1 MIEWKNAIIE
11 IKNSI
16 ERFNSRYE
24 FMKERKSEL
33 EIDSMQAKNKEKK
46 RIKENEQPQRNIGH
60 QQAHQHMHNGSP
72 RKS

>member
-46 RIKENEQPQRNIGH
+46 RIKENEQP
-60 QQAHQHMHNGSP
+60 
-72 RKS
+72 